1 MGGVFMKK
9 AIKRVVICFMLAA
22 LMWCG
27 TLLADRERL
36 NRELI
41 RLHIVANS
49 DSNEDQWR
57 KLLVRDAIVEYLR
70 LELKHVT
77 DVELAKQYIQE
88 KLPQLKEIAEK
99 TLYLAGCEETVEVS
113 MAHEAFDRRDYDTFS
128 LPAGV
133 YEALRIVIGEGEGE
147 NWWCVVFPGLCAS
160 ATTEGFADTA
170 AGAGFSDTLTDTL
183 RQEQGYEVR
192 FFLLDCLGWL
202 QNWLF
207 DR

>member
-113 MAHEAFDRRDYDTFS
+113 MAQEAFDRRDYDTFS

-147 NWWCVVFPGLCAS
+147 NWWCVVFPGLCVP
-160 ATTEGFADTA
+160 ATTEGFDTVA
-170 AGAGFSDTLTDTL
+170 VGAGFPEPLTGAL
-183 RQEQGYEVR
+183 SRKEGYSVR
-192 FFLLDCLGWL
+192 FLLLDALGRMQICWL
-202 QNWLF
+202 KP
-207 DR
+207 